1 MLGGEKERCLPKDRH
16 DGLKCRYDDL
26 TDRYDD
32 FDRRHD
38 GLMIR
43 NND

>member
-1 MLGGEKERCLPKDRH
+1 MSSEDRH

-32 FDRRHD
+32 LI
-38 GLMIR
+38 GGTMA
-43 NND
+43 